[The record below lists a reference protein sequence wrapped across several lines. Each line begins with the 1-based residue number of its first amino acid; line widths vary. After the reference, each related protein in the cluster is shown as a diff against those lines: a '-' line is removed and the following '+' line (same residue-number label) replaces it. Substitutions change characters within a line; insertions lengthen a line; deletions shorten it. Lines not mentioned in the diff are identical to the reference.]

1 MSRLSPLFTI
11 VPVVALAAAGTP
23 AHATVYMTLSEA
35 QRSMFPGATFADKS
49 VTFTSAQRKS
59 IAKASGV
66 GAPKEQKIWEARD
79 GSRRLG
85 WFILDRVIGK
95 HEYITYAVALS
106 PDGMVRQSKYST
118 IGKLMAGKCAI
129 PSGARSSPAH
139 GRAARSG
146 SAGISRTSRER
157 PCRAATS
164 PTGFVA
170 CSLLTRCCWRAGDP
184 SLSPVPWHLCR
195 DCRRP

>member
-106 PDGMVRQSKYST
+106 PDGMVRRIEILDYRETYGGEVRDPKWRAQFTGTRPGRSLRLGRDIKN
-118 IGKLMAGKCAI
+118 I
-129 PSGARSSPAH
+129 SGATLSSRNITDGVRRLLVTYQMLLA
-139 GRAARSG
+139 GR
-146 SAGISRTSRER
+146 
-157 PCRAATS
+157 
-164 PTGFVA
+164 
-170 CSLLTRCCWRAGDP
+170 
-184 SLSPVPWHLCR
+184 
-195 DCRRP
+195 